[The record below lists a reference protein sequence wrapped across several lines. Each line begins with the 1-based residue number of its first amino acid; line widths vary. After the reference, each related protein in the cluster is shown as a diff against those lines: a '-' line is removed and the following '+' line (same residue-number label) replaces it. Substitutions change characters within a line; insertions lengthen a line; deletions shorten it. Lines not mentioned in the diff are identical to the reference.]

1 MKIHQYSQMIKS
13 LTKNNNT
20 PEQNRLADLKRNLP
34 NQKRMLAKRNEL
46 GIDTSSLQDKI
57 NKAELELEQFKAP
70 IKKELQSEITQQVI
84 NYSPNKLPKKKDVF
98 EKIGDNLV
106 DNLIKYDDLDPK
118 EQIVKYDSATG
129 LFSNNKKD
137 IGFKDVVSAR
147 KHNEA
152 YEKYVPE
159 IQKLKKAVTVTPSVK
174 PSVKPFV
181 KPLVKPTVLSPIPE
195 FDMSYRPYKR
205 DPKDEMAE
213 AKFKKILDDTR
224 KQKELEATQGLPG
237 LIPGSSKILER
248 SESRMKQIK
257 PKTNG
262 GDDDL

>member
-46 GIDTSSLQDKI
+46 GIDTTSLQASIKK
-57 NKAELELEQFKAP
+57 NEKELQ
-70 IKKELQSEITQQVI
+70 KELQSEITQQVI

-137 IGFKDVVSAR
+137 IGFNDVDRAR
-147 KHNEA
+147 KHNET

-237 LIPGSSKILER
+237 LIPGSSKIIER
-248 SESRMKQIK
+248 SESRMKQLK
-257 PKTNG
+257 PKTYG

>member
-34 NQKRMLAKRNEL
+34 NQKRMLKKRNEL
-46 GIDTSSLQDKI
+46 GIDTSSLQDSI

-70 IKKELQSEITQQVI
+70 V
-84 NYSPNKLPKKKDVF
+84 KKDVF
-98 EKIGDNLV
+98 DRIGERIIDGMV
-106 DNLIKYDDLDPK
+106 VGEDLDPK

-137 IGFKDVVSAR
+137 IGFKDVASAR
-147 KHNEA
+147 KHNEV

-159 IQKLKKAVTVTPSVK
+159 IQSLQKAVTPRVKPRVK
-174 PSVKPFV
+174 PSVKPIV
-181 KPLVKPTVLSPIPE
+181 KQTVKPTVFSPIPQ
-195 FDMSYRPYKR
+195 FDMNYQPYKR
-205 DPKDEMAE
+205 DPRDEIAE
-213 AKFKKILDDTR
+213 AKFKKILDDAR
-224 KQKELEATQGLPG
+224 KQKELESTQGLPS
-237 LIPGSSKILER
+237 LIPGASKIIER
-248 SESRMKQIK
+248 SESRMTKNK
-257 PKTNG
+257 PITNG

>member
-1 MKIHQYSQMIKS
+1 MRHS
-13 LTKNNNT
+13 L
-20 PEQNRLADLKRNLP
+20 LALTLLFANGIASADPISHEPSRSIY
-34 NQKRMLAKRNEL
+34 QIYVRAFYDGSLAPDGEGDFAGLTAKADYFNEL

-195 FDMSYRPYKR
+195 FDMSYRPY
-205 DPKDEMAE
+205 
-213 AKFKKILDDTR
+213 I
-224 KQKELEATQGLPG
+224 
-237 LIPGSSKILER
+237 
-248 SESRMKQIK
+248 
-257 PKTNG
+257 
-262 GDDDL
+262 